1 MGKSFNCARKDFG
14 FLVNIFTPAGSR
26 GSYQFKPER
35 ERSKSENHNPISITH
50 PHVYTGIG
58 GLFIVYVGSLL
69 GLSPPS
75 FLDPIS

>member
-1 MGKSFNCARKDFG
+1 MPPAPVKSSTTVTTLF
-14 FLVNIFTPAGSR
+14 IGSR

-69 GLSPPS
+69 GLLPLS